1 MPADP
6 TDKTA
11 LTVQEAEVID
21 VEVMDEGPAAA
32 AAGAPGGMPDF
43 SQMAQMAPELI
54 VGVFREML
62 KSRLKRWLVRNA
74 IYCTVLYYL
83 AFVEKYGWAR
93 VCFGIWLFI
102 ASLHLALLLY
112 GWYASGKKGAQLAKV
127 FAQGGMG
134 GLGGLGGMNQR

>member
-6 TDKTA
+6 TDKPA

-21 VEVMDEGPAAA
+21 VEVMDDGVTA
-32 AAGAPGGMPDF
+32 AAGPEGMPDF

-62 KSRLKRWLVRNA
+62 KARLKRWLFRNA
-74 IYCTVLYYL
+74 IYGSVLYYL
-83 AFVEKYGWAR
+83 AFMEKYGFAR
-93 VCFGIWLFI
+93 VLFGIWLFV
-102 ASLHLALLLY
+102 ASFHLALLLY

-134 GLGGLGGMNQR
+134 GFGGFGGMDQR